1 MSSSPDLPDNLLC
14 KKTQAAESNKNAILG
29 VLKKELS
36 INATVLEIGSG
47 TGQHA
52 ATFCS
57 HLPAIKWIPSDLNS
71 GSFESITSW
80 KKVVSADNMEPPRLI
95 DAASP
100 DWNIGEVDRI
110 SGIVAINVIHISSF
124 DVTLGILN
132 GANKYLNRGGI
143 LYFYGP
149 FFQNNVE
156 ARESNKA
163 FDQYLRNRNECWG
176 IRTLDDIEVL
186 AKDRSLHLDKIIKM
200 PKNNLSV
207 IFQKNL

>member
-1 MSSSPDLPDNLLC
+1 MSSEPDLPDNLLY
-14 KKTQAAESNKNAILG
+14 KKTQAAESNKNAILE

-36 INATVLEIGSG
+36 SNVTVLEIGSG

-57 HLPAIKWIPSDLNS
+57 CLPTIDWIPSDLNS
-71 GSFESITSW
+71 ESFESIASW
-80 KKVVSADNMEPPRLI
+80 KKVVSAENMEPPRLI

-100 DWNIGEVDRI
+100 NWNIGNVNRI
-110 SGIVAINVIHISSF
+110 SAIVAINVIHISSF

-132 GANKYLNRGGI
+132 GANKYLDKGGV

-156 ARESNKA
+156 PTESNKV
-163 FDQYLRNRNECWG
+163 FDQYLRNQNEYWG
-176 IRTLDDIEVL
+176 IRTLDEIEVL
-186 AKDRSLHLDKIIKM
+186 AKDRGLHLDKTIEM

-207 IFQKNL
+207 IFQKN

>member
-1 MSSSPDLPDNLLC
+1 MSSKPDLPNNLLC
-14 KKTQAAESNKNAILG
+14 KKTQAAESNKNAILK
-29 VLKKELS
+29 VLEQELS

-52 ATFCS
+52 ATFCTN
-57 HLPAIKWIPSDLNS
+57 LPTIHWTPSDLNN

-80 KKVVSADNMEPPRLI
+80 KRVVSANNMAPPRLI

-100 DWNIGEVDRI
+100 NWNIGDVNRI
-110 SGIVAINVIHISSF
+110 SAIVAINVIHISSF

-132 GANKYLNRGGI
+132 GANKYLDKGGV

-149 FFQNNVE
+149 FFQNNAE
-156 ARESNKA
+156 PTESNKV
-163 FDQYLRNRNECWG
+163 FDQYLRNQNEYWG
-176 IRTLDDIEVL
+176 IRTLDEIEVL
-186 AKDRSLHLDKIIKM
+186 AKDRSLHLDKTIEM

-207 IFQKNL
+207 IFQKN

>member
-1 MSSSPDLPDNLLC
+1 MSSKPELSDNLLC
-14 KKTQAAESNKNAILG
+14 KKTQAAESNKNAILE
-29 VLKKELS
+29 VLKQELS

-52 ATFCS
+52 ATFCTN
-57 HLPAIKWIPSDLNS
+57 LPTIDWIPSDFNN

-80 KKVVSADNMEPPRLI
+80 KRVVSANNMAPPRLI

-100 DWNIGEVDRI
+100 NWNIGDVNRI
-110 SGIVAINVIHISSF
+110 FAIVAINVIHISSF

-132 GANKYLNRGGI
+132 GANKYLGKGGI

-156 ARESNKA
+156 AKESNKV
-163 FDQYLRNRNECWG
+163 FDQYLRHQNECWG
-176 IRTLDDIEVL
+176 IRTLDEIEVL
-186 AKDRSLHLDKIIKM
+186 AKDRSLHLDKIIQM

-207 IFQKNL
+207 IFQKN